1 MKKIYT
7 IPLGIILAF
16 LIGAILLAFQ
26 GFSPLISY
34 VSMFKNSLLTPIA
47 AGNTLVRMAILLV
60 IGLSAYFGFN
70 SGVNNLGLFGQLLSG
85 ALVATLIGQNLKIF
99 PQFLLPFMLISAAI
113 AGGLIAGIAAL
124 LWKWFNMNEFITTL
138 MMNFMVDFFVAY
150 LITYPMR
157 DAGSQWPMSA
167 PIERAGVFPKIG
179 FIDLSVIVA
188 FLIYAL
194 IFIHWTYT
202 RQGYEYRMAGIN
214 NQFAQLGGCRT
225 EKNYISAMMISGE
238 LAGIAGAFLIM
249 GSTQQNKLIPSLG
262 KSNSNDGLMIAIIS
276 GNSLLSVLIF
286 SLFFGMI
293 QTGAV
298 GMQMDTNVPNEFTM
312 MLQAVMV
319 LFVVAFRDYA
329 DVFVSKLNA
338 RDEARKLE
346 AKK

>member
-124 LWKWFNMNEFITTL
+124 LRSEEHT
-138 MMNFMVDFFVAY
+138 
-150 LITYPMR
+150 
-157 DAGSQWPMSA
+157 S
-167 PIERAGVFPKIG
+167 
-179 FIDLSVIVA
+179 
-188 FLIYAL
+188 
-194 IFIHWTYT
+194 
-202 RQGYEYRMAGIN
+202 
-214 NQFAQLGGCRT
+214 
-225 EKNYISAMMISGE
+225 E
-238 LAGIAGAFLIM
+238 LQ
-249 GSTQQNKLIPSLG
+249 SH
-262 KSNSNDGLMIAIIS
+262 
-276 GNSLLSVLIF
+276 
-286 SLFFGMI
+286 
-293 QTGAV
+293 
-298 GMQMDTNVPNEFTM
+298 
-312 MLQAVMV
+312 
-319 LFVVAFRDYA
+319 
-329 DVFVSKLNA
+329 
-338 RDEARKLE
+338 
-346 AKK
+346 